1 MNFTDY
7 AMPVSKRKTLP
18 NTIKLTRAMAGEP
31 RSYTE
36 AEVEK
41 IVAHL
46 GALPAGKILY
56 PGRFPPF
63 HILGEELPGMQ
74 GMFQAY
80 LRDAPA
86 EQKLMTREIV
96 ALYCLEE
103 AAWEYKR
110 TKIEKRKGEKTPSQ
124 KLKALKKIENA
135 CDVLIKDLPA
145 FEFPGIAWQI
155 TRLKEDAQDSLVPL
169 RGLLQY
175 QKKLLLS
182 QKAPSKKR
190 HQPDTALRELVR
202 DLCIIWTEVAGRKLT
217 SGSVSPDSKKV
228 SGPIIAFIQEAFVP
242 LGIKKTPGAI
252 REMLRDIKVKSK
264 PETV

>member
-1 MNFTDY
+1 
-7 AMPVSKRKTLP
+7 MPVSKKKTLP
-18 NTIKLTRAMAGEP
+18 NTIKLTQAVAGEP

-36 AEVEK
+36 AQVKK

-80 LRDAPA
+80 LRGVPA
-86 EQKLMTREIV
+86 EQRLMTRKIA
-96 ALYCLEE
+96 ALCCLEE

-110 TKIEKRKGEKTPSQ
+110 TKIEKVEGKKTPSQ
-124 KLKALKKIENA
+124 KLKALKKLENA

-145 FEFPGIAWQI
+145 FEFPVIAWQI
-155 TRLKEDAQDSLVPL
+155 PRLKADVQDSLAPL
-169 RGLLQY
+169 RDWLQY
-175 QKKLLLS
+175 QKKLLLG
-182 QKAPSKKR
+182 QKATSKKR
-190 HQPDTALRELVR
+190 HQPDAALRELVR

-217 SGSVSPDSKKV
+217 SGSVSPDGKTV
-228 SGPIIAFIQEAFVP
+228 SGPIIAFVQEALVP
-242 LGIKKTPGAI
+242 LGIEKTPGAI
-252 REMLRDIKVKSK
+252 REILRGIKGKSK
-264 PETV
+264 PEMV